1 MVDDERGR
9 ILPILGW
16 VVAVVVLL
24 IFLASKYEIS
34 FRKKTDVDKPLTST
48 PAASE
53 SSTVPVAR
61 KSSPPSQPKPV
72 VQPAVLTTEEL
83 FRSASPAVL
92 LVEVYDDEGHA
103 RGRGSGFVVSNDGA
117 AITNY
122 HVIRG
127 AYRASAKFGDGT
139 FAPVLGVVAYDPGH
153 DVAVVKI
160 QAVSPP
166 TLKLGNSDNVH
177 IGDHIVAIGSPLGL
191 QNTVSEGIVS
201 ALRGNII
208 QMSAPVSPGSSGGP
222 VLNTNGEVVGI
233 STLSVTAGQNLN
245 FAAPINW
252 AKRYVGQSPARSL
265 SEIAQE
271 NTVTEP
277 ILTGSVSIPA
287 GQHRRWQFQF
297 NPSVMSGAEVHGE
310 IHSTG
315 GLNGN
320 VTLSLYYGNRLIYN
334 CPRQTACTIHEDLSQ
349 PGMYTLVLDNTQ
361 STMFAREVTGQIAL
375 RYVK

>member
-1 MVDDERGR
+1 MTDGERGR

-16 VVAVVVLL
+16 VVAVVVLF

-48 PAASE
+48 PTASE

-61 KSSPPSQPKPV
+61 KGSPPSQPAPA
-72 VQPAVLTTEEL
+72 QPRVLTTEEL

-92 LVEVYDDEGHA
+92 LVEVYDDEGHV
-103 RGRGSGFVVSNDGA
+103 RGRGSGFVISSDGA

-127 AYRASAKFGDGT
+127 AYRASAKFGDST
-139 FAPVLGVVAYDPGH
+139 FAPVLGVMAYDPGH
-153 DVAVVKI
+153 DVAIIRI
-160 QAVSPP
+160 QAISPP
-166 TLKLGNSDNVH
+166 TLKLGNSDNVN
-177 IGDHIVAIGSPLGL
+177 IGDRVLAIGSPLGL

-201 ALRGNII
+201 ALRGNVI
-208 QMSAPVSPGSSGGP
+208 QMTAPISPGSSGGP
-222 VLNTNGEVVGI
+222 VLNANGEVVGI
-233 STLSVTAGQNLN
+233 STLTATMGQNLN

-252 AKRYVGQSPARSL
+252 AKRYLGGSPIRSL

-271 NTVTEP
+271 NTVTQP
-277 ILTGSVSIPA
+277 ILTGSVSVPA
-287 GQHRRWQFQF
+287 RQSRNWQFQF
-297 NPSVMSGAEVHGE
+297 NPNVMSGAEVHGE

-320 VTLSLYYGNRLIYN
+320 VTLSLYYGNQLIYN
-334 CPRQTACTIHEDLSQ
+334 CPRQTACTIHEDLSR
-349 PGMYTLVLDNTQ
+349 PGMYTLVLDNRE
-361 STMFAREVTGQIAL
+361 STMFAREVTGQIVL